1 MEETPT
7 QRLATLLLEQPV
19 TDWIAD
25 KRAAGLSWRVIAR
38 DLHTSTQGAVD
49 VTAETL
55 RGWTASTDRPV
66 LTEGSGS

>member
-7 QRLATLLLEQPV
+7 QRLASLLLEQPV

-38 DLHTSTQGAVD
+38 ELHASTQGAVD

-55 RGWTASTDRPV
+55 RGWTHTGHAA
-66 LTEGSGS
+66 

>member
-7 QRLATLLLEQPV
+7 QRLASLLLEQPV

-38 DLHTSTQGAVD
+38 DLHADTQGAVD

-55 RGWTASTDRPV
+55 RGWTHTADPAA
-66 LTEGSGS
+66 